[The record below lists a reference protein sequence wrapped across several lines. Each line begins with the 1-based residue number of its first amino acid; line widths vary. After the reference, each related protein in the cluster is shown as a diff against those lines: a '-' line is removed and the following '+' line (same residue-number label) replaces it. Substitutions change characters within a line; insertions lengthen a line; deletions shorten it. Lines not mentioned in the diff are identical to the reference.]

1 MVGVHA
7 LTQVIKEDTAMQHS
21 SIQMPSDLTLLMAK
35 VLALFKEGVCM
46 GGGGRP
52 PNYTEFRRNCNYFLF
67 LLSFQAKNT
76 VIFSTPVCRT
86 ASPAA

>member
-46 GGGGRP
+46 GGGGDDP
-52 PNYTEFRRNCNYFLF
+52 QTIQSLGETATTFC
-67 LLSFQAKNT
+67 SFFPSKL
-76 VIFSTPVCRT
+76 RT
-86 ASPAA
+86 Q

>member
-35 VLALFKEGVCM
+35 VLALFKE
-46 GGGGRP
+46 
-52 PNYTEFRRNCNYFLF
+52 
-67 LLSFQAKNT
+67 S
-76 VIFSTPVCRT
+76 
-86 ASPAA
+86 